1 MESYYSILRFVN
13 NSISNE
19 AIAIGLVLLSDDQV
33 FAKISQSKV
42 DIAKKLNPKASTLLD
57 FTLKQ
62 LRTFL
67 DQEAKEQPGS
77 IFKFPKRLNSE
88 FLKRLSDYNNGLL
101 QFSPPSYIK
110 ENITQRSFSMY
121 FDKFIGST
129 DELHSLK
136 IEKSVF
142 QSVIEQKFCIP
153 LKDRIDVNYTIKKK
167 SLPSL
172 FFDFK
177 IDGIGVNGSIYA
189 AKSIDF
195 NANRQLNLIKSDISE
210 FESVI
215 ERLKLFAIDKG
226 IANNDPQYYLIVD
239 PYNGKSPSY
248 LDLYSLLKEENMPFF
263 SLKASNELENLV
275 DLVIKNNVRKFSDEL
290 KVAV

>member
-19 AIAIGLVLLSDDQV
+19 AIAIGLVFLSDDQV

-67 DQEAKEQPGS
+67 DQEAKAQPGS